1 MIILFFISVFLELFN
16 SLTLDKS
23 HHKYALIGVGAWPS
37 FPTPTL
43 RTVAV
48 KGVSDI
54 GTCDCACRSELNL
67 GVQPAGFTVV
77 KSYRPTDDYKDYLRV
92 RLAST
97 RLYLRN
103 NLYRNVFEH

>member
-23 HHKYALIGVGAWPS
+23 HHKYVLIGVGAWPS

-48 KGVSDI
+48 KVVSD
-54 GTCDCACRSELNL
+54 GYWVYWYVR
-67 GVQPAGFTVV
+67 
-77 KSYRPTDDYKDYLRV
+77 LRV
-92 RLAST
+92 
-97 RLYLRN
+97 
-103 NLYRNVFEH
+103 